1 MEVRPPLVTAA
12 EAAALFGRQ
21 PRTVRQELE
30 AILKAI
36 ETDAVDVDELTQKVQ
51 RSSEL
56 IKICKQKL
64 RTAEEAINQVF
75 EDIECND
82 ATKTAETNSKNG
94 QLF

>member
-1 MEVRPPLVTAA
+1 MNQNLTYK
-12 EAAALFGRQ
+12 EA
-21 PRTVRQELE
+21 TQELE

-75 EDIECND
+75 EDIECADD
-82 ATKTAETNSKNG
+82 AKPASEKPAPG
-94 QLF
+94 KLF

>member
-1 MEVRPPLVTAA
+1 MNQNLTYKEATA
-12 EAAALFGRQ
+12 
-21 PRTVRQELE
+21 ELE
-30 AILKAI
+30 TILKAI

-82 ATKTAETNSKNG
+82 SPATPERPTNGK
-94 QLF
+94 LF

>member
-1 MEVRPPLVTAA
+1 MNQNITYK
-12 EAAALFGRQ
+12 EATL
-21 PRTVRQELE
+21 ELE

-64 RTAEEAINQVF
+64 RAAEEAINQVF
-75 EDIECND
+75 DDIECKD
-82 ATKTAETNSKNG
+82 EPKTEPAVKAPNG
-94 QLF
+94 KLF